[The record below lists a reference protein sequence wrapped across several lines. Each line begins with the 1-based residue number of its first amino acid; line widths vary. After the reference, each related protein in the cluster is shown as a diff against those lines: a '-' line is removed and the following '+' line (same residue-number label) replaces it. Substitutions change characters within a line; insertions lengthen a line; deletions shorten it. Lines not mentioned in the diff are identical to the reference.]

1 MRGTFVRAA
10 GWLLA
15 AALVVVSTGCEDGSS
30 GVQASP
36 APARASAAVMPS
48 ASSPTKTMDPALLA
62 AVQSYRTY
70 LDSQAKIS
78 IKDTRAFTDAVRA
91 GNLDLARKR
100 FAPSRAGWQ
109 RILWLAFYAPD
120 LDRRLDARADEFA
133 SPTDPRWTGWHRFEH
148 ALWVSPD
155 TPDLRN
161 LADRLD
167 HDVNELPRAAAA
179 VHITPSVI
187 TTAAQR
193 LVEDAAADK
202 LTGAEDRYSGTD
214 LWDVAGNVEGATAA
228 YSTLRPALEARDP
241 KLARLLDQRF
251 TAMTRALAPYRTA
264 TGYRPYR
271 SVTGPARADLQ
282 ARVEALAESVSAL
295 VSAFQR

>member
-1 MRGTFVRAA
+1 MRGTFVRA
-10 GWLLA
+10 GGCFLA
-15 AALVVVSTGCEDGSS
+15 AALAVVSTGCEDRSS
-30 GVQASP
+30 GVDAAP
-36 APARASAAVMPS
+36 APAPASAAAMPS
-48 ASSPTKTMDPALLA
+48 ASSPTRTTDPALLA

-155 TPDLRN
+155 TPSLKS

-167 HDVNELPRAAAA
+167 HDVNELPSAVAA
-179 VHITPSVI
+179 VHVTPSVI

-214 LWDVAGNVEGATAA
+214 LWDVAGNVEGARAA
-228 YSTLRPALEARDP
+228 YSTLRPAVGARDP
-241 KLARLLDQRF
+241 ELARLLDQQF
-251 TAMTRALAPYRTA
+251 TAMTRALAQYRTA
-264 TGYRPYR
+264 TGYRPYKA
-271 SVTGPARADLQ
+271 VTGTARAELQ
-282 ARVEALAESVSAL
+282 AHLETLAEGVSAL